1 MRTLWLAQEGAVGS
15 FANTLEIALL
25 GQSGRLYGPRAEWWG
40 GNVRAQSS
48 SSHTLE
54 GALIA
59 VLLALA
65 GGLLYLVEI
74 SRPTADTLMPF
85 VLLLLAVIAVFWR
98 LRRWPARPWF
108 VLVMFLILGFAGYGI
123 WLLWY
128 TMSRVPV
135 AV

>member
-1 MRTLWLAQEGAVGS
+1 VGS
-15 FANTLEIALL
+15 SVHTLEIAIF
-25 GQSGRLYGPRAEWWG
+25 GQSGRLYGPRAECWG
-40 GNVRAQSS
+40 GNVGAR

-54 GALIA
+54 GALIV
-59 VLLALA
+59 VLLALS

-74 SRPTADTLMPF
+74 SRPTADALMPF

-108 VLVMFLILGFAGYGI
+108 VLVMFLILGIAGYGI

-128 TMSRVPV
+128 ATSHVPV

>member
-1 MRTLWLAQEGAVGS
+1 
-15 FANTLEIALL
+15 
-25 GQSGRLYGPRAEWWG
+25 
-40 GNVRAQSS
+40 VRAQSS
-48 SSHTLE
+48 PTLE
-54 GALIA
+54 GALIV

-74 SRPTADTLMPF
+74 TRPTADALMPF
-85 VLLLLAVIAVFWR
+85 LLLLVAAIAVFWR

-108 VLVMFLILGFAGYGI
+108 VVVMFLILGIAGYGI

-128 TMSRVPV
+128 TTSRVPV

>member
-1 MRTLWLAQEGAVGS
+1 MQ
-15 FANTLEIALL
+15 
-25 GQSGRLYGPRAEWWG
+25 GRKY
-40 GNVRAQSS
+40 VRAQ

-54 GALIA
+54 GALIV
-59 VLLALA
+59 VLLTLA

-74 SRPTADTLMPF
+74 SRPTADALMPF
-85 VLLLLAVIAVFWR
+85 VVLLLAVIAVSWR

-108 VLVMFLILGFAGYGI
+108 VLVMFLILGIAGYGI

-128 TMSRVPV
+128 ATSHVPV

>member
-1 MRTLWLAQEGAVGS
+1 MGS
-15 FANTLEIALL
+15 SVHTLEIAIF
-25 GQSGRLYGPRAEWWG
+25 GQSGRLYGPRAECWG

-54 GALIA
+54 GALIV

-74 SRPTADTLMPF
+74 SRPTADALMPF

-108 VLVMFLILGFAGYGI
+108 VLVMFLILGIAGYGI

-128 TMSRVPV
+128 TTSHVPV
-135 AV
+135 TV

>member
-1 MRTLWLAQEGAVGS
+1 MGSSAIPLRSQYLGRADVCMGLARNAG
-15 FANTLEIALL
+15 
-25 GQSGRLYGPRAEWWG
+25 G

-48 SSHTLE
+48 RSHTLE
-54 GALIA
+54 GSLIV

-74 SRPTADTLMPF
+74 SRPTADALIPF
-85 VLLLLAVIAVFWR
+85 VLLLLAAIAVFWR

-108 VLVMFLILGFAGYGI
+108 VLVMFLILGIAGYGI

-128 TMSRVPV
+128 TTSRVLTV
-135 AV
+135 

>member
-1 MRTLWLAQEGAVGS
+1 VARAGGALWDPRSIPLRSQFGK
-15 FANTLEIALL
+15 
-25 GQSGRLYGPRAEWWG
+25 SGRLYGLARNAGE
-40 GNVRAQSS
+40 GNVSAP

-54 GALIA
+54 GALIV

-65 GGLLYLVEI
+65 GGMLYLVEI
-74 SRPTADTLMPF
+74 SRPTADALMPF

-108 VLVMFLILGFAGYGI
+108 VLVMFLILGIAGYGI

-128 TMSRVPV
+128 TTSLVPH

>member
-1 MRTLWLAQEGAVGS
+1 MARAGGALWDPRSIPLRSQY
-15 FANTLEIALL
+15 L
-25 GQSGRLYGPRAEWWG
+25 GRADVCMGPARHTG
-40 GNVRAQSS
+40 GNVRAQ

-54 GALIA
+54 GALIV

-65 GGLLYLVEI
+65 GGLLFLVEI
-74 SRPTADTLMPF
+74 SRPTADALMPF

-108 VLVMFLILGFAGYGI
+108 VLVMFLILGIAGYGI

-128 TMSRVPV
+128 TTSHVPV